1 MMAETPPRNDV
12 SVRDMD
18 RVKLLAFELK
28 YLLREMREAHSPHAE
43 SLARIVRRFTGTR
56 HEDDR

>member
-1 MMAETPPRNDV
+1 MMAETPRIDV

-43 SLARIVRRFTGTR
+43 PLARIVRRFTGTR

>member
-1 MMAETPPRNDV
+1 MMAETPRIDV
-12 SVRDMD
+12 SVRDFD

-28 YLLREMREAHSPHAE
+28 HLLRDMKATDSPHAE
-43 SLARIVRRFTGTR
+43 ALARIVRRFTGTR